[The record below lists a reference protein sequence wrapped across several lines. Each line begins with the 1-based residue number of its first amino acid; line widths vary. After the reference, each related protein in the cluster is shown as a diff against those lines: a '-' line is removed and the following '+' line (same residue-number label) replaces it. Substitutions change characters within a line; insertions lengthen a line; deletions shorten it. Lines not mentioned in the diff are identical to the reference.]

1 MDLVS
6 QEGEATEKEGNQPPK
21 SAPYLTIE
29 EVRGP
34 QYVEVDTDELAPCHG
49 LFALRSWW
57 DAVTFQ
63 DVADRLVT
71 DRIAQVGQRTHDAV
85 ILP

>member
-1 MDLVS
+1 MD
-6 QEGEATEKEGNQPPK
+6 ETEEERNQQPK
-21 SAPYLTIE
+21 PTPHFAGE
-29 EVRGP
+29 EVGGP
-34 QYVEVDTDELAPCHG
+34 QHVHMHTDELAPRHG

-63 DVADRLVT
+63 DVADRLGT

-85 ILP
+85 IPP